1 MPRHKRLTASVV
13 PIVGPRGGERV
24 LSGASDGSTRAVDV
38 STGKDREC
46 SEIDTYRLESM
57 FRQVAYNLQS

>member
-1 MPRHKRLTASVV
+1 
-13 PIVGPRGGERV
+13 V